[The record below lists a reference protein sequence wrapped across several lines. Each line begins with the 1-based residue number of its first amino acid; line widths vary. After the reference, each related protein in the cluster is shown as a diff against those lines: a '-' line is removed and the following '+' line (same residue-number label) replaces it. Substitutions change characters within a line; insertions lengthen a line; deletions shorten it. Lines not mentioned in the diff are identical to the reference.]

1 MQFEKDIFISYA
13 HIDDESL
20 VASQKGWITEFHRS
34 LEIRLAQL
42 LGRRPVIW
50 RDPSLQGNHI
60 FDQQII
66 DQFSKVALMISI
78 LTPRY
83 VKSEWCTREV
93 EEFYE
98 ACRQNIGFSVDNKAR
113 IFKVIKTP
121 VRVDIH
127 PEKIQNILGYE
138 FYSTDPSTG
147 RVKEFSSI
155 FGQQYELAYWEKL
168 DDLANDIC
176 SYLEHLEQ
184 IGNPL
189 TGKINTAVT
198 TPVFNNSSTN
208 TNSKKT
214 IKVYLAESS
223 YDTQDFRNSIKR
235 ELQDAGCYI
244 LPDKQLP
251 LIAPALQSEV
261 KHFIEQ
267 ADVAIHIV
275 GSGYGVVPEGIQQSI
290 VEVQNSI
297 ASAQSSVVNLPRLI
311 WVPEGT
317 EPSDDRQIAFVEKLN
332 LGKEGV
338 AGADLVYGD
347 QEDFKGIVLDKLKKL
362 QEPPPP
368 AVVID
373 TQHSGASTQT
383 TKSGGGIV
391 YLICDLQD
399 VDAIKPL
406 EDFLF
411 DHGCEVLTPL
421 FDGDES
427 AIREDHIENLK
438 LCDAAIIFMG
448 NANEIWLRSKMR
460 DFLKINGYGR
470 TKPLHAKAVFLAPP
484 LNPSKQRFR
493 SVEAEVLN
501 GTETMPEDA
510 LKAFLNKM

>member
-1 MQFEKDIFISYA
+1 
-13 HIDDESL
+13 
-20 VASQKGWITEFHRS
+20 
-34 LEIRLAQL
+34 
-42 LGRRPVIW
+42 
-50 RDPSLQGNHI
+50 
-60 FDQQII
+60 
-66 DQFSKVALMISI
+66 
-78 LTPRY
+78 
-83 VKSEWCTREV
+83 WCTREV

-189 TGKINTAVT
+189 TGKINTTVT
-198 TPVFNNSSTN
+198 TPVFNNSSIN

-368 AVVID
+368 VVVIEP
-373 TQHSGASTQT
+373 QHSDASTRT

-391 YLICDLQD
+391 YLICDMQD
-399 VDAIKPL
+399 VDTIKPL

-427 AIREDHIENLK
+427 AI
-438 LCDAAIIFMG
+438 
-448 NANEIWLRSKMR
+448 
-460 DFLKINGYGR
+460 
-470 TKPLHAKAVFLAPP
+470 
-484 LNPSKQRFR
+484 
-493 SVEAEVLN
+493 
-501 GTETMPEDA
+501 
-510 LKAFLNKM
+510 